1 VRNKKKVMEEIKAW
15 MSRGILKT
23 RERRGR
29 VTLQKKRGERV
40 RRERYG
46 GLSQFRPLLF
56 VFGSARANQTTG
68 DHELYSPCLYP
79 FFG

>member
-1 VRNKKKVMEEIKAW
+1 MGT
-15 MSRGILKT
+15 SRDILKT
-23 RERRGR
+23 RERRGGSPYR
-29 VTLQKKRGERV
+29 RREGREV

-68 DHELYSPCLYP
+68 DQNSIP
-79 FFG
+79 FPISLFWLTPLL